1 MSNVSSYGII
11 ILAAGNS
18 SRLGEPKQLLRYNN
32 KSLIKHVAEE
42 AVTAIGNPVIIVTGA
57 NHELILNEINTI
69 PVQLVY
75 NENWQQGMASSI
87 STGLNAL
94 LNTHSS
100 MSRVI
105 IAVSDQPFVTAALF
119 SDLIK
124 IVENTSKGIAASSYD
139 NILGT
144 PVLFQKQYFEHLL
157 NLKGSEGAK
166 KLLKLFKEDVAEV
179 PFPLGRIDIDTK
191 EDYANLINGS
201 TH

>member
-18 SRLGEPKQLLRYNN
+18 SRLGEPKQLLRYNS
-32 KSLIKHVAEE
+32 KSLIWHVAEE
-42 AVTAIGNPVIIVTGA
+42 AVTAIGNPVIIVTGS
-57 NHELILNEINTI
+57 NHELIFNEINTL

-75 NENWQQGMASSI
+75 NENWQQGMAFSI

-100 MSRVI
+100 MSGVI

-124 IVENTSKGIAASSYD
+124 IAESTSKGIAASSYD
-139 NILGT
+139 DTLGT

-166 KLLKLFKEDVAEV
+166 KLLKLFKEDVAKV

>member
-1 MSNVSSYGII
+1 MPNVSSYGII

-18 SRLGEPKQLLRYNN
+18 SRLGESKQLLRYNS
-32 KSLIKHVAEE
+32 KSLISHVAEE
-42 AVTAIGNPVIIVTGA
+42 AVTAIGNPVIIVTGS
-57 NHELILNEINTI
+57 NHELIFNEINTL
-69 PVQLVY
+69 PVQFVY

-100 MSRVI
+100 MSGII

-124 IVENTSKGIAASSYD
+124 IAQSTSKGIAASSYD
-139 NILGT
+139 DTLGT
-144 PVLFQKQYFEHLL
+144 PVLFQKQYFENLL

-166 KLLKLFKEDVAEV
+166 KLLKLFREDVADV

-191 EDYANLINGS
+191 EDYVNLINGS
-201 TH
+201 TL